1 MFEMIFDPNSPVL
14 WILII
19 LILALAIAII
29 SRPFSTYV
37 KFVYPNAKFEAMGNP
52 FILESELTKLLENKD
67 LEGFKESLNQT
78 KDYKV
83 TGSSI
88 KDIQKDL
95 DEVFIKT
102 VDMMKKD
109 SSKKMNIFYD
119 TYLEKIDSYLIKYAL
134 KHKIQDKK
142 VEKEI
147 IDKAFLS
154 KTKKLLSSI
163 VFSDKKDLT
172 NILTEYGYNKE
183 IINIIS
189 EDDVNFVELDIEID
203 KYIVNKFREIKVPYK
218 CNEAKK
224 RFINTYIDTN
234 NVKYILR
241 AKQLDYDPESIKQ
254 FSLGE
259 GQEIARWKYNEM
271 AQLESIPQVISSLE
285 GTSYF
290 EPLKNSIEIFH
301 REQSVQIFENELE
314 NNFLKLV
321 KNISTQNYATIGPTI
336 RFLVSKEFEI
346 KNLKIIGKGIDE
358 GLSSDLIKPLLVK
371 ETNS

>member
-1 MFEMIFDPNSPVL
+1 MFEMIFDPNSPVI

-19 LILALAIAII
+19 SILASTIAII

-67 LEGFKESLNQT
+67 LEDFKEKLNQT

-83 TGSSI
+83 SGNSI
-88 KDIQKDL
+88 KDIQKSL
-95 DEVFIKT
+95 DEIFIKS
-102 VDMMKKD
+102 VNMMKKD
-109 SSKKMNIFYD
+109 SSKKMNMFYD
-119 TYLEKIDSYLIKYAL
+119 TYLEKIDSYLIKYAI

-147 IDKAFLS
+147 IDNAFLS
-154 KTKKLLSSI
+154 KTKKLLGGINS
-163 VFSDKKDLT
+163 SDKKELA
-172 NILTEYGYNKE
+172 NILIKYGYSKE

-189 EDDVNFVELDIEID
+189 EDDVDFLRLDTEID
-203 KYIVNKFREIKVPYK
+203 RYIVTKFREIKVPYR

-224 RFINTYIDTN
+224 RFIDTYIDTN
-234 NVKYILR
+234 NIKYILR
-241 AKQLDYDPESIKQ
+241 AKQLNYDPESIKQ

-259 GQEIARWKYNEM
+259 GREIARWKYNEM
-271 AQLESIPQVISSLE
+271 AQIESIPQVISSLE

-301 REQSVQIFENELE
+301 KEKSVQIFENELE
-314 NNFLKLV
+314 NNFLKIV
-321 KNISTQNYATIGPTI
+321 RNISTQNYATIGPTI
-336 RFLVSKEFEI
+336 RFIVSKEFEI

-358 GLSSDLIKPLLVK
+358 GLSPDLIKPLLIK
-371 ETNS
+371 ETKA